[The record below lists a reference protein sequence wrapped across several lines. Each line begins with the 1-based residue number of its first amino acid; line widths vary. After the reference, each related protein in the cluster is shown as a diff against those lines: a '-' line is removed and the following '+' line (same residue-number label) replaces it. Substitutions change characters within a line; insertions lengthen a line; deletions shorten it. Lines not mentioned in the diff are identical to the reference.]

1 MEVLQ
6 SHSAPAPTC
15 PCGDQMVRLVAAS
28 NFSLQGS
35 GWYKDGYGLRGD
47 KPAPAG
53 KGKPAAGK
61 P

>member
-1 MEVLQ
+1 
-6 SHSAPAPTC
+6 
-15 PCGDQMVRLVAAS
+15 MVRLVAAS